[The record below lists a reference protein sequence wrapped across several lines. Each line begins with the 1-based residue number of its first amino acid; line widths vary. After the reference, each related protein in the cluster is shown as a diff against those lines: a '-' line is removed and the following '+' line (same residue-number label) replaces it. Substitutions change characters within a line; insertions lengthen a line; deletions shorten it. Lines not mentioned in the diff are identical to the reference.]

1 MLGIGF
7 TYNEQPTFSSD
18 RFAFR
23 TPWFYGSL
31 YLQFLKDKSKMI
43 KFILYLSPFIL
54 FQAMHYPPLG
64 LIIRRHFHTH
74 PIPGQNLNVV

>member
-43 KFILYLSPFIL
+43 KDKIYPLSFALYPISSDALSSPWSHHKASFPH
-54 FQAMHYPPLG
+54 APDP
-64 LIIRRHFHTH
+64 RAK
-74 PIPGQNLNVV
+74 P